1 MAALPVSLFNA
12 DWYLRQYPDVAEA
25 VAQGLISPWEHF
37 DQYGRHEGRSPGPL
51 FDTTYYLAANPD
63 VRAAVEQGLITA
75 YDHFIQH
82 GAGEGR
88 SPLTIFKPDFY
99 LAHNPDVAAAA
110 RAWHLTATEHFLLHG
125 HGEPRQIT
133 YFLNLNS
140 YVRVNPDVNE
150 AVGQGAATPME
161 HLLAYGFAEG
171 RDLGNG
177 VHLNIFAQ
185 DPVFRTAIEN
195 GDGDTAL
202 SRVGGVA
209 PFLPTFQRP
218 AGWEPAHNTPIPV
231 DFVPPAGMKLIIPP
245 SVDIP
250 PDLKLPDYFDIGP
263 RPGPGPGPEPPPMV
277 HFDVELIGAAGRPS
291 GDSGTYAKGD
301 VIILAFS
308 RPVIL
313 DSHPFD
319 SATAARLGSGYTVK
333 PVNYE
338 EAIGPTF
345 PGWIGDDVR
354 EAWQSTK
361 EWQQYRITI
370 GDNPELAT
378 TDKIRLL
385 GHGIKNDEG
394 HVARNNLEF
403 SASGGT
409 LKLTGPLN
417 SFLAHEVDYELY
429 GDSVDDVANIAFLHA
444 LAAEPDSSRTI
455 TGSPGTDYFIAYG
468 SDTLSDKL
476 ILKDGNHSDIP
487 GDRVDAILDQPLHQ
501 KYAPKISGIAAMS
514 FDSRADGA
522 GLWFSN
528 IQDVTEV
535 LNASA
540 QHSLTLMDVQNVILA
555 HGFGVG
561 ASSDN
566 GADFIIRYD
575 HKVDLQDAQAIVLTD
590 SKLGVLSITKVD
602 DNGIPVLANDLQG
615 LLLLLDGDNTIASF
629 TDTEGAAYSL
639 TNSVKLISVGRG
651 YDNTGD
657 ESDPCGCPGN
667 EPSLTLGEV
676 WNGLTIDI
684 SEMQGGG
691 RNKIDLD
698 LSEADLA
705 NYCVNVELASLSNRN
720 PGEPWSSDQRIKLMG
735 FDKIDDGANL
745 TLANTTLAFTN
756 DYTQDPVQNDVIDLT
771 KWNLG
776 NTSDFANHVESLEIS
791 KGESDGGD
799 DWYVNFVFTV
809 NTVNTDEADSDA
821 GDIFTFTLQNVV
833 MREAYNKMLQ
843 ALDTVYTHEMG
854 STLDLISYDGD
865 KFTKG
870 NLYNNFKLDDGTD
883 PPITLERTNENALVA
898 LTGLVGILV
907 DEGTFLLTYGDPV

>member
-1 MAALPVSLFNA
+1 MAALPISLFNA

-75 YDHFIQH
+75 YDHFVQH

-177 VHLNIFAQ
+177 VHLNIFAH

-209 PFLPTFQRP
+209 PFLPTFQPP

-263 RPGPGPGPEPPPMV
+263 RPGPGPGPEPPPVV

-370 GDNPELAT
+370 GDNAELAT

-476 ILKDGNHSDIP
+476 ILKGGNHSDIP
-487 GDRVDAILDQPLHQ
+487 SDRVDAILDQPLLQ
-501 KYAPKISGIAAMS
+501 KYAPKISGIEAMS

-561 ASSDN
+561 ASADN

-575 HKVDLQDAQAIVLTD
+575 HEVNLQGAQAIVLTD
-590 SKLGVLSITKVD
+590 SKLGVLSITKVC
-602 DNGIPVLANDLQG
+602 DNGTPVRANDLQG

-629 TDTEGAAYSL
+629 TETEGAEYSL

-676 WNGLTIDI
+676 WNCLTIDI

-698 LSEADLA
+698 LSEA
-705 NYCVNVELASLSNRN
+705 ELADNASVTVIVAQIDSDNGKTKLD
-720 PGEPWSSDQRIKLMG
+720 GESQSDQFIKLMG
-735 FDKIDDGANL
+735 FDKIGSEASL
-745 TLANTTLAFTN
+745 TLENVTSASMDDCSCTMT
-756 DYTQDPVQNDVIDLT
+756 QNDVIDLT
-771 KWNLG
+771 EWNLADAD
-776 NTSDFANHVESLEIS
+776 SFAGHVDSLVIE
-791 KGESDGGD
+791 KGAEFNDGGT
-799 DWYVNFVFTV
+799 DWYVNFKFTIDLDP
-809 NTVNTDEADSDA
+809 NSEEDDL
-821 GDIFTFTLQNVV
+821 FTFTLTNIVT
-833 MREAYNKMLQ
+833 REAYNKMLQ
-843 ALDTVYTHEMG
+843 VLDPKNEKG
-854 STLDLISYDGD
+854 LYD
-865 KFTKG
+865 K
-870 NLYNNFKLDDGTD
+870 FKLDDDTD
-883 PPITLERTNENALVA
+883 PSITLERTNENALVA